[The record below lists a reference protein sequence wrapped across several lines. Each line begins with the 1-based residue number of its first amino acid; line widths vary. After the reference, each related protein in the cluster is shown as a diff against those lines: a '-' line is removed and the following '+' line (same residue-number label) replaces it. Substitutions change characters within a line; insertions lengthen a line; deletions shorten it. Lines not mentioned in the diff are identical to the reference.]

1 MNFRDLIDKIAEAEA
16 PTAAPAAP
24 VWTPTPEQATWLGK
38 ADQQDPYILSRMPGQ
53 KPPISWFKDPADQAL
68 AKRMGFPEKAPAAPV
83 QPAQQAAD
91 DQGLASAREKMKQLM
106 VLLAKVQPGA
116 KNAPGLEESIK
127 ADIAKQLV
135 ESFGYATEAQGASL
149 GQQAAAGAAGF
160 GGAKVAGKMLG
171 KAIPGVGLAF
181 GAADAYDRAKK
192 GDYVGAGMAGLSG
205 LASLVPGVG
214 TAAALGL
221 DAANLARDYK
231 AGDFDSPQTAAAA
244 KTGTTVP
251 KGDPKVLAL
260 QQKLIAK
267 GAQIKADGIMGP
279 RTQAAM
285 KQFGMTNE
293 SLAESMSDL
302 RAKLAMIEAEQQADE
317 GVVSNLASL
326 GKNFAGGLKGWNVAG
341 QQAAKGAVDAAGKKI
356 GGKVM
361 KATGAERAA
370 NAAGK
375 AVAGAGTKVAG
386 AVARNP
392 VKTAVAGAALG
403 GLSGL
408 AFGGKEPAASP
419 TGTTTPSQNK
429 PAGGQSGAETGAT
442 TPELDQETMAQISV
456 LMAEL
461 AQYDIPEI
469 QQGLVQARQM
479 LAKATGDANVGSAD
493 KAAPAAS
500 SAPAPVVQATG
511 DAAKDNAARQAGN
524 VVQYK

>member
-1 MNFRDLIDKIAEAEA
+1 MNFRELLNKIDEAEA
-16 PTAAPAAP
+16 PAAAPTTP
-24 VWTPTPEQATWLGK
+24 VWTPSPEQATWLGK

-53 KPPISWFKDPADQAL
+53 KPPVSWFKDPADQAL
-68 AKRMGFPEKAPAAPV
+68 AKRMGFPEKAPAPAPS
-83 QPAQQAAD
+83 AQQAAD

-106 VLLAKVQPGA
+106 ALLAKVQPGA
-116 KNAPGLEESIK
+116 KNAPGLEESSR

-135 ESFGYATEAQGASL
+135 ESFGYTTEAQGASL

-214 TAAALGL
+214 TAAAMGL

-231 AGDFDSPQTAAAA
+231 AGEFDSPQTASAA
-244 KTGTTVP
+244 KTGTAAP

-293 SLAESMSDL
+293 SLAESMADL
-302 RAKLAMIEAEQQADE
+302 RAKLAMIETEQQADE
-317 GVVSNLASL
+317 GVLGNAWNLAKDV
-326 GKNFAGGLKGWNVAG
+326 GRMA
-341 QQAAKGAVDAAGKKI
+341 KI
-356 GGKVM
+356 GFQNPEFAKAATRM
-361 KATGAERAA
+361 KPGVAAPGAKMAALKTG
-370 NAAGK
+370 
-375 AVAGAGTKVAG
+375 GAI
-386 AVARNP
+386 ARNP
-392 VKTAVAGAALG
+392 GKTAAAGAALG
-403 GLSGL
+403 GLAGL
-408 AFGGKEPAASP
+408 AMGDKQPAAAQ
-419 TGTTTPSQNK
+419 TGKTTPQKK
-429 PAGGQSGAETGAT
+429 PVDGQSGAETGAT

-461 AQYDIPEI
+461 AQYDNPEI

-493 KAAPAAS
+493 KAAPAAAAPAAP